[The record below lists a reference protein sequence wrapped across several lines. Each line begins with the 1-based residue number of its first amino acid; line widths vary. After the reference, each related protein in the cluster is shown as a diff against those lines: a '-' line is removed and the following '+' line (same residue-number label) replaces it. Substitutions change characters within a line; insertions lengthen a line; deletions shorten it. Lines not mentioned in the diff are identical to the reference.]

1 MSNVLDPFAEE
12 AGADEI
18 TAEELTLLDNSL
30 FDFVRSSNAAAA
42 WLIFSLIWG
51 CLQAGGMYGW
61 YVALIDILSAV

>member
-12 AGADEI
+12 ETTEI

-51 CLQAGGMYGW
+51 CIQAGIMYGY
-61 YVALIDILSAV
+61 YVFLIDILSAV